1 MTTYSILPRRIPSLR
16 LSSIAIKSI
25 TTFAALC
32 VFASASAKEFDL
44 PDFGRSA
51 NAGVSELDEY
61 YYGLS
66 VLRQMRNAGVLIE
79 DPQVDEYLRTLGTR
93 LAEASSAPDE
103 NFTFVLI
110 NDENFNAF
118 AVPGGLIAVHTGLL
132 MRAGNESELAAVL
145 AHEAAHVTQKHV
157 VRALERAKKASL
169 PVMLGTLAVA
179 AAAASQ
185 SNNNNNYNR
194 NNPET
199 IDPVEAV
206 LIGGS
211 ALMQQ
216 LQINFTRDNEF
227 EADRIGIQTL
237 KKAGFNITA
246 MSGMFARMQMTF
258 RSSGGSQV
266 PQYLQ
271 THPISVTRIAEAKSR
286 EAQLLEQPV
295 VQRDLVFQLMRERV
309 RVLKSSDA
317 TLLKRHYLDA
327 ISARGASSAAI
338 NYGFAL
344 ASARAGDIERAKELA
359 ALLPDTSELK
369 LVRALLNAE
378 IEVNAKNQ
386 PAWRAQFATLM
397 KNYPKHRVVGAS
409 YAQALIDLGS
419 QRDARTALAILR
431 ELVTAFDSD
440 PALFE
445 ALGRAYQ
452 LSGDEV
458 RAGEAYARA
467 TALRGALEDALSQL
481 NMIAQAPSLTYYER
495 ARVDA
500 QVAELTPIVL
510 EIKRRDGSANQR
522 NLSSSFNIDAQPS
535 IRSRL
540 R

>member
-1 MTTYSILPRRIPSLR
+1 MKTTSILARPRPLLHIK
-16 LSSIAIKSI
+16 SIAIIAVLIS
-25 TTFAALC
+25 
-32 VFASASAKEFDL
+32 VFNATSAKDFDL

-66 VLRQMRNAGVLIE
+66 VLRQMRNAGMLVE

-93 LAEASSAPDE
+93 LSEASSAPDQ
-103 NFTFVLI
+103 NFTYVLI
-110 NDENFNAF
+110 NDASFNAF

-145 AHEAAHVTQKHV
+145 AHETAHVTQKHI
-157 VRALERAKKASL
+157 VRALERSKKASL

-185 SNNNNNYNR
+185 SKNNGPNL

-199 IDPVEAV
+199 IDPVQAV

-237 KKAGFNITA
+237 KKAGFDITA
-246 MSGMFARMQMTF
+246 MSGMFERMQATF
-258 RSSGGSQV
+258 RSSGRSQA

-271 THPISVTRIAEAKSR
+271 THPISVTRIAEAKAR

-295 VQRDLVFQLMRERV
+295 VQRDLIFQLMRERV

-327 ISARGASSAAI
+327 ISARGASSTPI

-344 ASARAGDIERAKELA
+344 ASARAGDIKRALELA
-359 ALLPDTSELK
+359 ALLPDTAELK
-369 LVRALLNAE
+369 LTRALLNAE

-386 PAWRAQFATLM
+386 VVWRAQFVSLM
-397 KNYPKHRVVGAS
+397 KIYPKHRVVGAS
-409 YAQALIDLGS
+409 YAQALIDLGTKK
-419 QRDARTALAILR
+419 DASAALEILR

-452 LSGDEV
+452 LSGDRV

-481 NMIAQAPSLTYYER
+481 NMIAQGPALTYYER

-510 EIKRRDGSANQR
+510 EIKRRDGTANQR
-522 NLSSSFNIDAQPS
+522 NLRSSFTIDVGQDRKPSALAQ
-535 IRSRL
+535 
-540 R
+540 

>member
-1 MTTYSILPRRIPSLR
+1 MKTNSILARRQSLLR
-16 LSSIAIKSI
+16 IKSI
-25 TTFAALC
+25 VIFAILIGVLGNVC
-32 VFASASAKEFDL
+32 AKDFDL

-51 NAGVSELDEY
+51 NAGVSELDEH

-66 VLRQMRNAGVLIE
+66 VLRQMRNAGVLVE

-93 LAEASSAPDE
+93 LSEASSAPDQ
-103 NFTFVLI
+103 NFTYVLI
-110 NDENFNAF
+110 NDDSFNAF

-145 AHEAAHVTQKHV
+145 AHETAHVTQKHT

-185 SNNNNNYNR
+185 SNNRGPNL

-199 IDPVEAV
+199 IDPVAAV
-206 LIGGS
+206 LMGGS

-237 KKAGFNITA
+237 KKAGFDVTA
-246 MSGMFARMQMTF
+246 MAGMFERMQATF
-258 RSSGGSQV
+258 RSSGGAQV

-286 EAQLLEQPV
+286 AVQLLEQPV
-295 VQRDLVFQLMRERV
+295 VQHDLVFQLMRERV

-317 TLLKRHYLDA
+317 TLLKQHYLDA
-327 ISARGASSAAI
+327 ISTRGGVSSAPI

-344 ASARAGDIERAKELA
+344 ASARAGDIQRALELA
-359 ALLPDTSELK
+359 ALLPDTAELK
-369 LVRALLNAE
+369 LTRALLNAE
-378 IEVNAKNQ
+378 IQVSAKNQ
-386 PAWRAQFATLM
+386 LAWRAQFAALM
-397 KNYPKHRVVGAS
+397 KSYPKHRVVGAS
-409 YAQALIDLGS
+409 YAQALIDLGNKP
-419 QRDARTALAILR
+419 DARTALAILR
-431 ELVTAFDSD
+431 DLVTAFDSD

-452 LSGDEV
+452 LSGDPV

-481 NMIAQAPSLTYYER
+481 NMIAQGPSLTYYER

-510 EIKRRDGSANQR
+510 EIKRREGSANQP
-522 NLSSSFNIDAQPS
+522 NLSSTFTIDAG
-535 IRSRL
+535 RSVSSMPVPWR
-540 R
+540 

>member
-1 MTTYSILPRRIPSLR
+1 MKNNSKLAQCRPLLRIK
-16 LSSIAIKSI
+16 SIAIIAVLSG
-25 TTFAALC
+25 FLGQ
-32 VFASASAKEFDL
+32 SSAKDFDL

-51 NAGVSELDEY
+51 NAGVTERDEY
-61 YYGLS
+61 YYGLF
-66 VLRQMRNAGVLIE
+66 VLRQMRNAGVLVE

-93 LAEASSAPDE
+93 LSEASSAPDQ
-103 NFTFVLI
+103 NFTYVLI
-110 NDENFNAF
+110 NDESFNAF

-145 AHEAAHVTQKHV
+145 AHETAHVTQKHT

-185 SNNNNNYNR
+185 GNNRGPNQ

-199 IDPVEAV
+199 IDPVQAV
-206 LIGGS
+206 LMGGS

-237 KKAGFNITA
+237 KKAGFDITA
-246 MSGMFARMQMTF
+246 MSGMFERMQATF

-286 EAQLLEQPV
+286 AAQLLEQPV
-295 VQRDLVFQLMRERV
+295 VQHDLIFQLMRERV

-317 TLLKRHYLDA
+317 TILKRYYLDT
-327 ISARGASSAAI
+327 ISSRGGNSSAPI

-344 ASARAGDIERAKELA
+344 ASARAGDIKRALELA
-359 ALLPDTSELK
+359 ALLPDTTELK
-369 LVRALLNAE
+369 LTRALLNAE

-386 PAWRAQFATLM
+386 PSWRAQFAALM
-397 KNYPKHRVVGAS
+397 KIYPKHRVVGAS
-409 YAQALIDLGS
+409 YAQALIDLGTKK
-419 QRDARTALAILR
+419 DASTALDILR

-452 LSGDEV
+452 LSGDPV

-481 NMIAQAPSLTYYER
+481 TRIAQGPALTYYER

-510 EIKRRDGSANQR
+510 EIKRRDGTANQR
-522 NLSSSFNIDAQPS
+522 NLSSSFTIELGQNPRPS
-535 IRSRL
+535 AFAP
-540 R
+540 

>member
-1 MTTYSILPRRIPSLR
+1 MKNNSILAARKPTLRIK
-16 LSSIAIKSI
+16 SIAI
-25 TTFAALC
+25 FALLIG
-32 VFASASAKEFDL
+32 VFGSTSAKDFDL

-66 VLRQMRNAGVLIE
+66 VLRQMRNAGVLVE

-93 LAEASSAPDE
+93 LSEASSAPDQ
-103 NFTFVLI
+103 NFTYVLI
-110 NDENFNAF
+110 NNEEFNAF

-132 MRAGNESELAAVL
+132 MRAGNESELSAVL
-145 AHEAAHVTQKHV
+145 AHETAHVTQKHT

-185 SNNNNNYNR
+185 SKNNGPNL

-199 IDPVEAV
+199 IDPVAAV

-237 KKAGFNITA
+237 KKAGFDITA
-246 MSGMFARMQMTF
+246 MSGMFARMQATF

-286 EAQLLEQPV
+286 AAQLLEQPV
-295 VQRDLVFQLMRERV
+295 VQHDMVFQLMRERV
-309 RVLKSSDA
+309 RVIKSSDS
-317 TLLKRHYLDA
+317 TLLKRYYLDA
-327 ISARGASSAAI
+327 ISSRGASSAPI

-344 ASARAGDIERAKELA
+344 ASARAGDIKRAMELA
-359 ALLPDTSELK
+359 ALLPDTAELK
-369 LVRALLNAE
+369 LTRALLNAE
-378 IEVNAKNQ
+378 IQVNAKNQ
-386 PAWRAQFATLM
+386 LAWRAQFAALM
-397 KNYPKHRVVGAS
+397 KSYPKHRVVGAS
-409 YAQALIDLGS
+409 YAAALIDLGTKT
-419 QRDARTALAILR
+419 DASVALEILR
-431 ELVTAFDSD
+431 DLVTAFDSD

-452 LSGDEV
+452 LSGDPV

-481 NMIAQAPSLTYYER
+481 NMIAQGQSLSYYER
-495 ARVDA
+495 ARIDA

-510 EIKRRDGSANQR
+510 EIKRRDGTANQR
-522 NLSSSFNIDAQPS
+522 NLNSAFSINAMPS
-535 IRSRL
+535 TLDMRAR
-540 R
+540 

>member
-1 MTTYSILPRRIPSLR
+1 MKTNSILARRKSL
-16 LSSIAIKSI
+16 LGIKSIAI
-25 TTFAALC
+25 FALLFGALGNVC
-32 VFASASAKEFDL
+32 AKDFDL

-66 VLRQMRNAGVLIE
+66 VLRQMRNAGILIE
-79 DPQVDEYLRTLGTR
+79 DPQVDEYLRTLSTR
-93 LAEASSAPDE
+93 LSEASSAPDQ
-103 NFTFVLI
+103 NFTYVLI
-110 NDENFNAF
+110 NDDSFNAF
-118 AVPGGLIAVHTGLL
+118 AVPGGLIGIHTGLM

-145 AHEAAHVTQKHV
+145 AHETAHVTQKHV
-157 VRALERAKKASL
+157 VRALERSKKASL

-185 SNNNNNYNR
+185 SKNNGPNL

-199 IDPVEAV
+199 IDPVQAV

-237 KKAGFNITA
+237 KKAGFDITA
-246 MSGMFARMQMTF
+246 MSGMFGRMQATF
-258 RSSGGSQV
+258 RSSGGSQA

-271 THPISVTRIAEAKSR
+271 THPISVTRIAEAKAR
-286 EAQLLEQPV
+286 AAQLLEQPV
-295 VQRDLVFQLMRERV
+295 VQQDLVFQLMRERV

-327 ISARGASSAAI
+327 ISARGVSSAPI

-344 ASARAGDIERAKELA
+344 ASARAGDIQRALELA
-359 ALLPDTSELK
+359 ALLPDTTELK
-369 LVRALLNAE
+369 LTRALLDAE
-378 IEVNAKNQ
+378 IQVNAKNQ
-386 PAWRAQFATLM
+386 PAWRAQFAALM
-397 KNYPKHRVVGAS
+397 RTYPKHRVVGAS
-409 YAQALIDLGS
+409 YAQALIDLGNK
-419 QRDARTALAILR
+419 RDASTALAILR
-431 ELVTAFDSD
+431 DLVTAFDSD

-452 LSGDEV
+452 LSGDPV

-481 NMIAQAPSLTYYER
+481 HMIAQGPALTYYER

-510 EIKRRDGSANQR
+510 EIKRREGSANQP
-522 NLSSSFNIDAQPS
+522 NLSSTLTTDAA
-535 IRSRL
+535 RSVSSMRG
-540 R
+540 RHGED